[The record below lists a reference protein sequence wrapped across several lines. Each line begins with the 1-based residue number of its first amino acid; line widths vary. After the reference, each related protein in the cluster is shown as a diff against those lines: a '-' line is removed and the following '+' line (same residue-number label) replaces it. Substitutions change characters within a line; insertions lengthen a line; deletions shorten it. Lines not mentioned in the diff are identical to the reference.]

1 MSGINSLKLEHFKA
15 FENSVDFQFAGKN
28 VLVFGENG
36 SGKTSVYDALK
47 MAFFSDRLEAE
58 EVKPST
64 TPEDAVELKR
74 KMYDSYRH
82 VKSADPFFI
91 SIDGTPYTAITRD
104 DYRLFLITH
113 DDFDLQGNQI
123 LLNNLL
129 NKLFYDFGSNNVET
143 FLTTM
148 SDQLMEDVNRNLQE
162 CFSESVQIIIEK
174 GDSFRCV
181 LSDLDGNLV
190 QGKNLNRYFN
200 EGKIHLILLII
211 YLTTAILLKDTSK
224 KNIIVLDDF
233 ITSLDAANRA
243 YVIRFL
249 FDMVAKDTAF
259 QTMVFTHNVS
269 FYNLFRHYI
278 NKYLNE
284 VDRATWLEFNLYN
297 FGDEHRFYPHDNDTL
312 DKIKQDF
319 DSGTD
324 TLERLGNRIRQQFEM
339 RVHEISKIIVSGGI
353 EESGIILDRM
363 FKGEP
368 VYYFESKDVYKLVEE
383 LELLANSGETDAG
396 ILASNLKSTI
406 DIYKNDSDLDNLRK
420 ELKNMA
426 LFQKVS
432 LHPSSHGVIGL
443 KPVSQKELTESIA
456 IIKRL
461 DDCIK
466 GIKGKNLTNM

>member
-15 FENSVDFQFAGKN
+15 FKNSVDFQFAGKN

-36 SGKTSVYDALK
+36 SGKTSVYDAFK
-47 MAFFSDRLEAE
+47 MAFFSNRLEAE
-58 EVKPST
+58 EIKPST
-64 TPEDAVELKR
+64 TPEEAVEMKR

-82 VKSADPFFI
+82 VKSVDPFAI
-91 SIDGTPYTAITRD
+91 SIDGTPYTGIPRD

-129 NKLFYDFGSNNVET
+129 SNLFYDFGSNDVES
-143 FLTTM
+143 FLATM
-148 SDQLMEDVNRNLQE
+148 SDQLEEDVNRNLQR

-181 LSDLDGNLV
+181 LSDLDGHLL

-211 YLTTAILLKDTSK
+211 YVTTAILLRDTSK

-243 YVIRFL
+243 FVILYL
-249 FDMVAKDTAF
+249 FEMVARDSAF
-259 QTMVFTHNVS
+259 QTILFTHNVS
-269 FYNLFRHYI
+269 FYNLFRHYL

-284 VDRATWLEFNLYN
+284 VERANWLEFNLYN
-297 FGDEHRFYPHDNDTL
+297 FGEEHRFYPHDDDTL

-319 DSGTD
+319 NRGND

-353 EESGIILDRM
+353 EESGVILDRM
-363 FKGEP
+363 FKGYP
-368 VYYFESKDVYKLVEE
+368 VYYYESNDVYKLVEE
-383 LELLANSGETDAG
+383 LEILANSGETDAAV
-396 ILASNLKSTI
+396 LVANLISTI
-406 DIYKNDSDLDNLRK
+406 DSYKNDSDLDNLRK
-420 ELKNMA
+420 ELKNMT

-456 IIKRL
+456 IIMRL
-461 DDCIK
+461 DKCIK
-466 GIKGKNLTNM
+466 EIKGKNLTNM